1 MEDKLLALTLT
12 MGMINSS
19 VMSLKRYQLLLR
31 FFHIRDNSTCLP
43 RGDPYYD
50 PLFKISE
57 LIVQLNDTFMNYYT
71 PARDVAVDES
81 LVGFKGRH
89 YFVQYMPNKHHH
101 QWGPKLWVA
110 AESETG
116 YTFQFDGYRY
126 VRMKLNLCLR
136 LLVVIWEKV
145 IITCVLVHIH
155 VNRGGTGKA
164 GQWAKLDTKL

>member
-1 MEDKLLALTLT
+1 MEDKLCQLRAFLALTLT
-12 MGMINSS
+12 MGMMKKPAIEDYWSQTNWSINTPAFSS

-43 RGDPYYD
+43 RGDPNYD

-89 YFVQYMPNKHHH
+89 YSVQYMPNKHHH

-126 VRMKLNLCLR
+126 VRMKLNLCL
-136 LLVVIWEKV
+136 
-145 IITCVLVHIH
+145 H
-155 VNRGGTGKA
+155 VYIY
-164 GQWAKLDTKL
+164 W